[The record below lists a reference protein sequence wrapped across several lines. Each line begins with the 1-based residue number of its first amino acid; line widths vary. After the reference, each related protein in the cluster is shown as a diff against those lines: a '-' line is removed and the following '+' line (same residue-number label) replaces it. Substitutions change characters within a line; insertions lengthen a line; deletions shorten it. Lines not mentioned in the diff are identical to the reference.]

1 MNMGNKDLDRNAE
14 ELSALMDGEVSE
26 LELRR
31 VLNSIEQDQALCRK
45 WSRYQ
50 LASAV
55 LRRQTAGQA
64 RTWMDIDLSA
74 RVQQAIEQEP
84 SL

>member
-45 WSRYQ
+45 WSR
-50 LASAV
+50 
-55 LRRQTAGQA
+55 
-64 RTWMDIDLSA
+64 
-74 RVQQAIEQEP
+74 
-84 SL
+84 